1 MIKLKEGQKVYGT
14 DGKQYL
20 IERGDM
26 VKTLHINEG
35 SNKLPYDVLI
45 DGIVDQDTGFNVRQY
60 KNKNYRSFTVTKGTP
75 YEFVYV
81 NNNSDGSVMFRINIF
96 TEIGDTCY
104 SCLAYDSVKDAR
116 HDGWPV

>member
-45 DGIVDQDTGFNVRQY
+45 DGIVDQDTGFNVRQSEHVVQSGRLIEQY
-60 KNKNYRSFTVTKGTP
+60 KIGYR
-75 YEFVYV
+75 Y
-81 NNNSDGSVMFRINIF
+81 
-96 TEIGDTCY
+96 
-104 SCLAYDSVKDAR
+104 AYRLRKVLIPAA
-116 HDGWPV
+116 GFELIAE